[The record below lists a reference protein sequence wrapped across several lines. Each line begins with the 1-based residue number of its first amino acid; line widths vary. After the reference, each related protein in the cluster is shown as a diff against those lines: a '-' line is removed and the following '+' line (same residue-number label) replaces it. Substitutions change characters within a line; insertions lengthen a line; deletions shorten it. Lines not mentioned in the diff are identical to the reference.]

1 MEIHIRNLTFA
12 WPHSDFRLEIPHLK
26 VEAARSLAI
35 VGPSGSG
42 KSTFLN
48 LLAGMLPSR
57 SGSLQI
63 GAHSLTGMSDHQ
75 RRTFRQNN
83 IGFVFQ
89 DFKLV
94 EYLNVTDNILTPW
107 RLKESNALPAEAMYD
122 RLSHL
127 TTELGLTPFIHR
139 PIQRL
144 SQGEKQRVAIARA
157 LCLKPG
163 LILADEPTGNLD
175 PSNKIR
181 VRDLLQQEA
190 LNLNATLVM
199 VTHDRELVTP
209 FDQVI
214 DFETFQPRQPQTAQT
229 S

>member
-1 MEIHIRNLTFA
+1 MEIHIENLKFA
-12 WPHSDFRLEIPHLK
+12 WPHSDFRLEIPRLNIG
-26 VEAARSLAI
+26 SGQSIAI

-48 LLAGMLPSR
+48 LLAGMLPPL
-57 SGSLQI
+57 SGNLRIHGASL
-63 GAHSLTGMSDHQ
+63 SGMSDHQ
-75 RRTFRQNN
+75 RRAFRQDN

-94 EYLNVTDNILTPW
+94 DYLNVTDNILTPW
-107 RLKESNALPAEAMYD
+107 RLKESGASIDKPMRD
-122 RLSHL
+122 RLEHL
-127 TTELGLTPFIHR
+127 ITQLGLKPFIHR

-144 SQGEKQRVAIARA
+144 SQGEQQRVAIARA

-175 PSNKIR
+175 PSNKTL
-181 VRDLLQQEA
+181 VRDLLKQEA
-190 LNLNATLVM
+190 SKLKATLVM
-199 VTHDRELVTP
+199 VTHDRDLVDR
-209 FDQVI
+209 FDRVI
-214 DFETFQPRQPQTAQT
+214 DFATFQPKQPLTTPA

>member
-1 MEIHIRNLTFA
+1 MEIHIKNLRFS
-12 WPHSDFRLEIPHLK
+12 WPHSDFRLEIPQWRIK
-26 VEAARSLAI
+26 PARSVAI

-48 LLAGMLPSR
+48 LLAGMLSPV

-63 GAHSLTGMSDHQ
+63 GTYLLNEMSDHQ
-75 RRTFRQNN
+75 KRSFRQDN

-107 RLKESNALPAEAMYD
+107 RLKESGASFDKEMRH
-122 RLSHL
+122 RLDQL
-127 TTELGLTPFIHR
+127 TDQLGLTPLIHR

-144 SQGEKQRVAIARA
+144 SQGEQQRVAIARA
-157 LCLKPG
+157 LYLKPG

-175 PSNKIR
+175 PSNKKL
-181 VRDLLQQEA
+181 VRDLLKQEA
-190 LNLNATLVM
+190 SQLDATLVM
-199 VTHDRELVTP
+199 VTHDRELVGQ
-209 FDQVI
+209 FDQVM
-214 DFETFQPRQPQTAQT
+214 DFASFQPWQTKSTPA

>member
-1 MEIHIRNLTFA
+1 MEIHIENLKFA
-12 WPHSDFRLEIPHLK
+12 WPHSEFRLEIPRLN
-26 VEAARSLAI
+26 VESGQSLAI

-48 LLAGMLPSR
+48 LLAGMLSPL
-57 SGSLQI
+57 SGDLRMNKTSL
-63 GAHSLTGMSDHQ
+63 STMSDHQ
-75 RRTFRQNN
+75 RRAFRQDN

-94 EYLNVTDNILTPW
+94 DYLNVTDNILTPW
-107 RLKESNALPAEAMYD
+107 RLKETDASLGKQIRD
-122 RLSHL
+122 RLKHL
-127 TTELGLTPFIHR
+127 TTQLGLEPFIHR

-144 SQGEKQRVAIARA
+144 SQGEQQRVAIARA

-175 PSNKIR
+175 PSNKTL
-181 VRDLLQQEA
+181 VRDLLKQEA
-190 LNLNATLVM
+190 SKLTATLVM
-199 VTHDRELVTP
+199 VTHDRELVDR
-209 FDQVI
+209 FDRVI
-214 DFETFQPRQPQTAQT
+214 DFATFQPKHPQSTPT